1 MKMEYKKEPKN
12 FEVLHE
18 LYLSIG
24 YYRGKAIVKDEN
36 GSFYFVNCE
45 ENELPIGTLAESDLL
60 KPLNQLEETEQK
72 EILKIYAN

>member
-12 FEVLHE
+12 FEVLHK

-24 YYRGKAIVKDEN
+24 YYQGKAIVKDEN
-36 GSFYFVNCE
+36 VNCE